1 MLSESLDSQVSG
13 NNWNHAPTAMVYQEF
28 QQVTDGAKRRE
39 QRDILRDLEQ
49 QMAAFEAEHEDA
61 LNELRRRYV
70 LPIDS
75 SVTGFLR
82 VHRAI
87 PQLLIL
93 AMPRLKLYFGTG
105 TVFTLRAP
113 IDESGARTLYAV
125 AMWPGRV
132 RDAKI
137 ALNKF
142 DDEWWTANSV
152 QASGNLY
159 FTYELV

>member
-13 NNWNHAPTAMVYQEF
+13 NDWNHAPTPMVYQEF
-28 QQVTDGAKRRE
+28 QQVAVRTEPRE
-39 QRDILRDLEQ
+39 QRNIFRDLEK
-49 QMAAFEAEHEDA
+49 QMAAFEAPHGAA
-61 LNELRRRYV
+61 LTELRKQYV

-75 SVTGFLR
+75 SVASFLR
-82 VHRAI
+82 EHRTI
-87 PQLLIL
+87 PQLLVL
-93 AMPRLKLYFGTG
+93 AAPQLKSHFGAA
-105 TVFTLRAP
+105 TVLVLRAP

-137 ALNKF
+137 ALDKF
-142 DDEWWTANSV
+142 DDDWWIANSR